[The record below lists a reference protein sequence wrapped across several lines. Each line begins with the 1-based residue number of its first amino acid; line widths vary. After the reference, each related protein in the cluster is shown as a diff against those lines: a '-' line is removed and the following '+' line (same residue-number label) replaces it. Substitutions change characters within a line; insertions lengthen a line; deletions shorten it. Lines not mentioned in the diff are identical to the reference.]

1 MLVAVAT
8 AMLVVGCA
16 STPVT
21 STVPDASP
29 TATPD
34 PTESA
39 LPSSTPFVPP
49 TTPGPA
55 VLVGAGD
62 IATCAGTDD
71 SATAA
76 LIAGIDGTVFTAGD
90 NVYEEGTAAQFRDCY
105 GPTWGRFLD
114 RTLPAIGNH
123 EYLTTAAAGYFGY
136 FGNAAGDPSE
146 GWYARQVG
154 TWRVYVL
161 NSNCNTVGGCRA
173 GSPQEQWL
181 RADLAANRTACA
193 LAIWHHPRF
202 SSGEHG
208 NFSSMTPIWQALY
221 DAGAELVINGHDHDY
236 ERFDA
241 QTPAGKADPNGIV
254 EIIVGT
260 GGRGLRAVGK
270 PIANSVVHNDN
281 TFGVL
286 KLTLSDGSWE
296 SRFVPVPGRT
306 FSDTATGTCH

>member
-1 MLVAVAT
+1 MFLA
-8 AMLVVGCA
+8 GCA
-16 STPVT
+16 TQPSA
-21 STVPDASP
+21 STVPDAPPTGTPAASP
-29 TATPD
+29 
-34 PTESA
+34 SA
-39 LPSSTPFVPP
+39 GPSSSAVVPSP
-49 TTPGPA
+49 SPGPA
-55 VLVGAGD
+55 ILVGAGD

-71 SATAA
+71 SATAS

-90 NVYEEGTAAQFRDCY
+90 NAYEEGTAANFRDCY
-105 GPTWGRFLD
+105 APTWGRFLD

-123 EYLTTAAAGYFGY
+123 EYLTTDAVGYFGY
-136 FGNAAGDPSE
+136 FGSAAGDPSQ
-146 GWYARQVG
+146 GWYARDVG
-154 TWRVYVL
+154 TWRVYIL

-173 GSPQEQWL
+173 GSPQERWL
-181 RADLAANRTACA
+181 RADLAANPTACT

-208 NFSSMTPIWQALY
+208 NFVSMTPIWEALY

-236 ERFDA
+236 ERFDP

-296 SRFVPVPGRT
+296 STFLPVPGRT
-306 FSDTATGTCH
+306 FTDTSTGTCR

>member
-1 MLVAVAT
+1 MFLA
-8 AMLVVGCA
+8 GCA
-16 STPVT
+16 TQPSA
-21 STVPDASP
+21 STVPDAPPTGTPAASP
-29 TATPD
+29 
-34 PTESA
+34 SA
-39 LPSSTPFVPP
+39 GPSSSAVFPSPS
-49 TTPGPA
+49 PGPA
-55 VLVGAGD
+55 ILVGAGD

-71 SATAA
+71 SATAS

-90 NVYEEGTAAQFRDCY
+90 NAYEEGTAANFRDCY
-105 GPTWGRFLD
+105 APTWGRFLD

-123 EYLTTAAAGYFGY
+123 EYLTTDAVGYFGY

-154 TWRVYVL
+154 TWRVYIL

-173 GSPQEQWL
+173 GSPQERWL
-181 RADLAANRTACA
+181 RADLAANPTACA

-208 NFSSMTPIWQALY
+208 NFVSMTPIWEALY

-236 ERFDA
+236 ERFDP

-296 SRFVPVPGRT
+296 SMFLPVPGRT
-306 FSDTATGTCH
+306 FTDTSTGTCR